1 MTVIVSNRKTT
12 RRKSQQFCAKKNKIS
27 EFYKN
32 GLKYKCKI
40 LKIKN
45 INNISVRYCN

>member
-1 MTVIVSNRKTT
+1 MTFAVFNRKTG
-12 RRKSQQFCAKKNKIS
+12 RGKCQQFCAKKNKIS

-40 LKIKN
+40 LKIKK
-45 INNISVRYCN
+45 YKQYFC

>member
-1 MTVIVSNRKTT
+1 MTFIVSNRKTT
-12 RRKSQQFCAKKNKIS
+12 QRKSQQFCAKKNKIS

-40 LKIKN
+40 LKIKKYKH
-45 INNISVRYCN
+45 SFC